1 MKISSI
7 PLRAVTG
14 AYVLHSGLEKQS
26 ADEEHAKRLHGLA
39 SGTYRTLENLE
50 PPRFTKLLSVAE
62 IALGAAL
69 LAPFV
74 PDRLAGAGLAA
85 FSGGLLGMYWKTPGL
100 RKDNSIWPSQAGIGI
115 SKDVFMLGIGLGL
128 LAG

>member
-1 MKISSI
+1 M
-7 PLRAVTG
+7 
-14 AYVLHSGLEKQS
+14 LHSGLEKQS